1 MSKLIFTKYT
11 LEIFPFKCH
20 SEIHLF
26 PPFRIQIHD
35 WVPAMGPS
43 LLPGG
48 RETKQD
54 SERYNEVKYKYLNGY
69 VLVIWGKLAGE
80 VYAI

>member
-1 MSKLIFTKYT
+1 
-11 LEIFPFKCH
+11 
-20 SEIHLF
+20 
-26 PPFRIQIHD
+26 
-35 WVPAMGPS
+35 MGPS

-48 RETKQD
+48 GETKQD

-80 VYAI
+80 VYAIQVQSTTLGLKGRGQPS